1 VLAREHAETEC
12 PASLTEFKNR
22 VHVIPMPRPHRL
34 LAAGSLRLLPLL
46 ACAACATPPSSDLA
60 MQPHAVALLESAS
73 AEYAALQLKAD
84 SLTTSDAQETGEA
97 AQSAARSI
105 ADGIAPLRGEFE
117 DVTVGM
123 STAELEQT
131 RSLWMRLALSHA
143 ALEQLYRSA
152 LTLSADPAATPD
164 EVRDLAE
171 QLAGALELAR
181 ASSRMAADRLQTPI
195 PPPAPPPG
203 ITTVRS

>member
-1 VLAREHAETEC
+1 
-12 PASLTEFKNR
+12 
-22 VHVIPMPRPHRL
+22 MPRPHRL
-34 LAAGSLRLLPLL
+34 LVAGSLRLLPLL
-46 ACAACATPPSSDLA
+46 ACAACAAPSSSDLVL
-60 MQPHAVALLESAS
+60 PPRAVALLESAS
-73 AEYAALQLKAD
+73 AEYAALQHKAD
-84 SLTTSDAQETGEA
+84 SLTTSEARESGEA

-123 STAELEQT
+123 STAELERT

-171 QLAGALELAR
+171 QLAGTLELAR
-181 ASSRMAADRLQTPI
+181 TSSEMAADRLQTPA
-195 PPPAPPPG
+195 PPPAPPPE
-203 ITTVRS
+203 IVTLRS

>member
-1 VLAREHAETEC
+1 
-12 PASLTEFKNR
+12 
-22 VHVIPMPRPHRL
+22 MPRPRRL

-60 MQPHAVALLESAS
+60 VQPRAVALLESAS
-73 AEYAALQLKAD
+73 AGYSALQLKAD
-84 SLTTSDAQETGEA
+84 SLTTSEVQESGEA

-105 ADGIAPLRGEFE
+105 ADGIARLRGEFE

-152 LTLSADPAATPD
+152 LALSADPAATPD
-164 EVRDLAE
+164 EVRNLAE

-195 PPPAPPPG
+195 PPPAPPPR
-203 ITTVRS
+203 ITTVGS

>member
-1 VLAREHAETEC
+1 
-12 PASLTEFKNR
+12 
-22 VHVIPMPRPHRL
+22 MPRLCRSL
-34 LAAGSLRLLPLL
+34 VAGSLRLLPLL
-46 ACAACATPPSSDLA
+46 VCAACAAPSSPE
-60 MQPHAVALLESAS
+60 MVMPPRAVALLESAS
-73 AEYAALQLKAD
+73 ADYAALQLRAD
-84 SLTTSDAQETGEA
+84 SLTASEARESGEA
-97 AQSAARSI
+97 AQSAARRL

-123 STAELEQT
+123 STADLERT

-181 ASSRMAADRLQTPI
+181 ASSRMAADRLQAPA
-195 PPPAPPPG
+195 PAPAPPPA
-203 ITTVRS
+203 IATVRS

>member
-1 VLAREHAETEC
+1 
-12 PASLTEFKNR
+12 
-22 VHVIPMPRPHRL
+22 MPRPRRS

-46 ACAACATPPSSDLA
+46 VCAACAAPPSSDLTL
-60 MQPHAVALLESAS
+60 PPRAVALLESAS
-73 AEYAALQLKAD
+73 TEYAALQRTAD
-84 SLTTSDAQETGEA
+84 SLTTGAVREGGEA
-97 AQSAARSI
+97 AQSAARSL

-123 STAELEQT
+123 STAELERT

-171 QLAGALELAR
+171 LDLQPAKARR
-181 ASSRMAADRLQTPI
+181 ASSRMAADRLQAPL

-203 ITTVRS
+203 IAAVRS

>member
-1 VLAREHAETEC
+1 MRAC
-12 PASLTEFKNR
+12 SPSLTELKNR
-22 VHVIPMPRPHRL
+22 VHVIPMPRARRF

-46 ACAACATPPSSDLA
+46 ACAACATPPSSDLGV
-60 MQPHAVALLESAS
+60 PPRAVALLQSAS
-73 AEYAALQLKAD
+73 ADYAALQLRAD
-84 SLTTSDAQETGEA
+84 SLTTSEVRESGEA
-97 AQSAARSI
+97 AQSAARSL

-123 STAELEQT
+123 STAELERT
-131 RSLWMRLALSHA
+131 RSLWMRMALSHA

-181 ASSRMAADRLQTPI
+181 ASSRMAADRLQTPLPS
-195 PPPAPPPG
+195 PPPPPS
-203 ITTVRS
+203 IATIRS

>member
-1 VLAREHAETEC
+1 
-12 PASLTEFKNR
+12 
-22 VHVIPMPRPHRL
+22 MPRPRRL
-34 LAAGSLRLLPLL
+34 LAAGSLRFLPLL
-46 ACAACATPPSSDLA
+46 ACVACAAPPSSDLLLP
-60 MQPHAVALLESAS
+60 PHAVALLETAS
-73 AEYAALQLKAD
+73 AEYAALQLRAD
-84 SLTTSDAQETGEA
+84 SLTTGAVRESGEA

-105 ADGIAPLRGEFE
+105 ADAIAPLRGEFE
-117 DVTVGM
+117 EVTVGM

-171 QLAGALELAR
+171 QLAGTLELAR
-181 ASSRMAADRLQTPI
+181 ASSRMAADRLQTPV
-195 PPPAPPPG
+195 PPPAPPPA
-203 ITTVRS
+203 IATVRS

>member
-1 VLAREHAETEC
+1 MLAC
-12 PASLTEFKNR
+12 SPSLTEFKNR
-22 VHVIPMPRPHRL
+22 VHVIPMPRACRS

-46 ACAACATPPSSDLA
+46 ACAACATPPSSDLVL
-60 MQPHAVALLESAS
+60 PPRAVALLVAAS
-73 AEYAALQLKAD
+73 ADYAALQLRAD
-84 SLTTSDAQETGEA
+84 SLTTSEVHESGEA
-97 AQSAARSI
+97 AQSAARSL

-123 STAELEQT
+123 STAELERT

-152 LTLSADPAATPD
+152 LTLSSDPAATPD

-181 ASSRMAADRLQTPI
+181 ASSRMAADRLQTPLPSPP
-195 PPPAPPPG
+195 PPPA
-203 ITTVRS
+203 IATIRS

>member
-1 VLAREHAETEC
+1 
-12 PASLTEFKNR
+12 
-22 VHVIPMPRPHRL
+22 MPRPRRS

-46 ACAACATPPSSDLA
+46 VCAACAAPPSSDLTL
-60 MQPHAVALLESAS
+60 PPRAVALLESAS
-73 AEYAALQLKAD
+73 TEYAALQRTAD
-84 SLTTSDAQETGEA
+84 SLTTGAVREGGEA
-97 AQSAARSI
+97 AQSAARSL

-123 STAELEQT
+123 STAELERT

-171 QLAGALELAR
+171 QLAGTLELAR
-181 ASSRMAADRLQTPI
+181 ASSRMAADRLQAPL

-203 ITTVRS
+203 IAAVRS

>member
-1 VLAREHAETEC
+1 
-12 PASLTEFKNR
+12 
-22 VHVIPMPRPHRL
+22 M
-34 LAAGSLRLLPLL
+34 LAAGSLWLLPLL
-46 ACAACATPPSSDLA
+46 ACAACAAPSSDLV
-60 MQPHAVALLESAS
+60 MPPRAVALLQSAS
-73 AEYAALQLKAD
+73 ADYAALQLKAD
-84 SLTTSDAQETGEA
+84 SLTASAARESGEA

-123 STAELEQT
+123 STVELERT
-131 RSLWMRLALSHA
+131 RSLWMRMALSHA

-171 QLAGALELAR
+171 QLAGTLELAR
-181 ASSRMAADRLQTPI
+181 ASSRMAADRLQTPL
-195 PPPAPPPG
+195 PPPTPPPG
-203 ITTVRS
+203 IATVRS